1 MPSKRSCLHQHGFQM
16 AALTSTRLH
25 ICQTPKQTAEMSP
38 SHCLLK
44 YFILQNCF
52 KPRNLPPSD
61 WPAAGILGPDL
72 VFLFLQHISVK
83 CTNSFDSNV
92 LVHEIN
98 QTIWFNRH
106 VWGIYL
112 YVWWLFLSTKCPRY
126 ILVVDMSFPA
136 HLRDCNVWD
145 LETLGQTSLR
155 NQLLVCYLHA
165 LELPQLWGPCICP
178 PNSDSTQPCSSHL
191 RCCTV
196 PNISHLATRGLLHKI
211 LN

>member
-1 MPSKRSCLHQHGFQM
+1 MFASAWVSDG
-16 AALTSTRLH
+16 STNKY
-25 ICQTPKQTAEMSP
+25 QTTHLSNTQTNSWNESLPLSLEIFYFTKLLQAKKSP
-38 SHCLLK
+38 SLRLARRR
-44 YFILQNCF
+44 YLRSGPCF
-52 KPRNLPPSD
+52 
-61 WPAAGILGPDL
+61 
-72 VFLFLQHISVK
+72 FLFLQHISVK

-155 NQLLVCYLHA
+155 NQLLVCYLHG
-165 LELPQLWGPCICP
+165 LELPQLRGPCICP

-191 RCCTV
+191 RCCTI